1 MKKALLLASILFVSV
16 ISTACINN
24 FAVQELNSK
33 AKVYME
39 EGDYKAAIERLKSS
53 IDLDDTIFETHYN
66 LAVAYTQDEDYA
78 NAIEAYK
85 DAIELNPDMPDS
97 YYSLAV
103 AQENL
108 TVDLKSGA
116 VRLNEE
122 GAIYTPD
129 TDDLVDDEEIYVPD
143 EAVLKMIDDLR
154 AEALKNY
161 QSYLEKAPQ
170 SADAEEVKQKI
181 EALKAAPES
190 VAVED

>member
-16 ISTACINN
+16 MSTACINN

-33 AKVYME
+33 AKIYME
-39 EGDYKAAIERLKSS
+39 EGDYNAAIERLKSS

-66 LAVAYTQDEDYA
+66 LAVAYTQAEDYA
-78 NAIEAYK
+78 NAIESYK
-85 DAIELNPDMPDS
+85 EAIELDPDMPDS

-103 AQENL
+103 AEENL
-108 TVDLKSGA
+108 TVDLKNGA
-116 VRLNEE
+116 VRLNDD
-122 GAIYTPD
+122 GDIYTPEIED
-129 TDDLVDDEEIYVPD
+129 TEEEVYVPD
-143 EAVLKMIDDLR
+143 EKVLEKINSLR
-154 AEALKNY
+154 EDALKNY
-161 QSYLEKAPQ
+161 QTYLEKAPQ